1 MYSLENVHALI
12 IEDDQTSI
20 DVLKNLLDQLAV
32 NTSIIR
38 VVNGRDVWDSLRV
51 VAVPDVI
58 FLDLEMPGMNGYE
71 VLDLLREDEELG
83 AVPVVAY
90 TTHISHMN
98 NARRAVFTAFWAS
111 RSTAMNSAT
120 ISCVFSMAS
129 RVGGALAALDG
140 MAGLCAARLSES
152 RRALPSG
159 LSA

>member
-1 MYSLENVHALI
+1 MVSLEDVHALI

-32 NTSIIR
+32 STSIIR
-38 VVNGRDVWDSLRV
+38 VATGRDVSDSLRT

-98 NARRAVFTAFWAS
+98 SARRAGFHSFLGKPVDRYEFGDNLI
-111 RSTAMNSAT
+111 R
-120 ISCVFSMAS
+120 I
-129 RVGGALAALDG
+129 
-140 MAGLCAARLSES
+140 LSGES
-152 RRALPSG
+152 VWEAP
-159 LSA
+159 

>member
-83 AVPVVAY
+83 TVPVVAY

-98 NARRAVFTAFWAS
+98 NARRAGFHSFLGKPVD
-111 RSTAMNSAT
+111 RYE
-120 ISCVFSMAS
+120 FSDNLV
-129 RVGGALAALDG
+129 RI
-140 MAGLCAARLSES
+140 LSGES
-152 RRALPSG
+152 VWEAP
-159 LSA
+159 

>member
-1 MYSLENVHALI
+1 MFSLGGVHALI

-20 DVLKNLLDQLAV
+20 DVLKNLLEQLDV

-38 VVNGRDVWDSLRV
+38 VATGRDVWDSLRT

-83 AVPVVAY
+83 NVPVVAY

-98 NARRAVFTAFWAS
+98 NARRAVSTASWAS
-111 RSTAMNSAT
+111 RSIVTSSART
-120 ISCVFSMAS
+120 WCASSMAS
-129 RVGGALAALDG
+129 R
-140 MAGLCAARLSES
+140 
-152 RRALPSG
+152 SG
-159 LSA
+159 